1 MLPAKFV
8 LFENCS
14 SLANLHKFWICT
26 FTAMFIV
33 FFFLWHKSSRNEF
46 QTSHHHLLSCMSL
59 AHFHDLLTLHSR
71 LLLGWALSNAHP
83 FLSERISFKRLIIS
97 LVSFVHLKLFICI
110 LEYILLLSCS
120 PVLFVAKRITLQMKK
135 KWKCDWNV
143 NTSSRKIITKMIKY
157 VLLCDSVCLWATFS
171 CELFVTSYL
180 IVCDCME
187 RNVTSLSDLNYFSW
201 KIVSSRILSSI
212 QNYIFYEI

>member
-1 MLPAKFV
+1 
-8 LFENCS
+8 
-14 SLANLHKFWICT
+14 
-26 FTAMFIV
+26 MFACP
-33 FFFLWHKSSRNEF
+33 FRRQKNYTSNE
-46 QTSHHHLLSCMSL
+46 
-59 AHFHDLLTLHSR
+59 
-71 LLLGWALSNAHP
+71 
-83 FLSERISFKRLIIS
+83 
-97 LVSFVHLKLFICI
+97 
-110 LEYILLLSCS
+110 
-120 PVLFVAKRITLQMKK
+120 KK

-157 VLLCDSVCLWATFS
+157 VLLCDSFCLWATFS

-212 QNYIFYEI
+212 QNYIFYEMNCFSKFNINFKRTKILNDTSIIIIAEEDDYFLRKESARLWTEKLNLSISTWSGMEKN